1 MLDLLKNFCEKIIL
15 FLKRLFVREVM
26 IAVIAQELYELIGM
40 HWVRN
45 KVEFSSYFENPQNN
59 GNLFLIVKIMRG
71 SLMSFS

>member
-40 HWVRN
+40 H
-45 KVEFSSYFENPQNN
+45 
-59 GNLFLIVKIMRG
+59 
-71 SLMSFS
+71 